1 MEFKKQKSIF
11 HQIADTLCQRILDGE
26 WAEGERF
33 PSIRDIA
40 GDMGVNPNTVM
51 RSYDQL
57 QSLEIIFNRRGVGY
71 FVADNAKDK
80 ILDMQRR
87 EFLEEELPL
96 IKQKLKML
104 GLDPEKLFIEPKQ

>member
-51 RSYDQL
+51 RSYEQL
-57 QSLEIIFNRRGVGY
+57 QNLEIIFNRRGVGY
-71 FVADNAKDK
+71 FVADNAKEK

-87 EFLEEELPL
+87 EFLEEDLP
-96 IKQKLKML
+96 IIQQKIRML
-104 GLDPEKLFIEPKQ
+104 GLDPKTLFE

>member
-51 RSYDQL
+51 RSYEQL
-57 QSLEIIFNRRGVGY
+57 QNLEIIFNRRGVGY

-87 EFLEEELPL
+87 EFLEEDLP
-96 IKQKLKML
+96 IIQQKIRML